1 MARTNDRWIWSRG
14 KMLNGHRFDDD
25 ANKVYTMPA
34 DLFHHAFDSGN
45 PSSISE
51 VVAKFLAHHYQYEAP
66 RIAELERYY
75 LGDNDIHY
83 WHNHKQMLNRA
94 DNRVASGFPKFI
106 TNMRVGYMMGKP
118 IKMQWSDDKQ
128 SDPPVVDAVKDFNR
142 LNDETYHEKVM
153 KTNLSVTGRAYELLY
168 TEQPTQN
175 DDGSTNTAK
184 VKLKAIDPLTAF
196 VVYDT
201 SIEQAP
207 LFGVRYYLVDYDDE
221 LAKGYYVDVYTAD
234 TVYHYH
240 AGENPTNASMELIGT
255 DNTGFGVE
263 PLTEYIN
270 NEERTGDWEAKLDE
284 IDAYDKALSE
294 MANSE
299 EDFANAKFVING
311 DIDAD
316 YIPVLKPDGTP
327 LLNDDGDPVMIPKIK
342 ADDPYLFLKPSVIP
356 GENGNTIVPSSAE
369 YLTKQMNEA
378 GWKLYIERLA
388 ADIHKDT
395 NTPDT
400 SDQNFG
406 GNNSG
411 VAMAYKLFGQDQEMS
426 MQKSLFSRGIMRRL
440 RMLTYYWYINGETG
454 IKQDDANGFTITYT
468 PNLPNNDT
476 EIVQDLV
483 QLNDTGLFSDQT
495 LREFGA
501 AITGVSADAEKQRID
516 DQQEEEEPGQFDSAP
531 LQGVNP
537 ADLAAAQAEAKKQAG
552 VEGTPNQGNTSPA
565 DFIAGLQRG
574 GKNAK

>member
-25 ANKVYTMPA
+25 SNKSYTMPA
-34 DLFHHAFDSGN
+34 DTFHQAFDHGN
-45 PSSISE
+45 IASIAQIVE
-51 VVAKFLAHHYQYEAP
+51 KFIAHHYQYEAP
-66 RIAELERYY
+66 RIAELQRYY

-83 WHNHKQMLNRA
+83 WKNNKESMNHA

-118 IKMQWSDDKQ
+118 IKMQWSDDTDTKAAI
-128 SDPPVVDAVKDFNR
+128 VDSVKDFNR
-142 LNDETYHEKVM
+142 MNDETYHEKVM
-153 KTNLSVTGRAYELLY
+153 KTNLSVTGRAYELMY
-168 TEQPTQN
+168 TDRPTVN
-175 DDGSTNTAK
+175 EDGSTNAAD
-184 VKLKAIDPLTAF
+184 VKMKAVDPLTAF

-201 SIEQAP
+201 SIEEQP
-207 LFGVRYYLVDYDDE
+207 LFGVRYFLVDYDDSGE
-221 LAKGYYVDVYTAD
+221 QGYYVDVYTAD
-234 TVYHYH
+234 SIYHFY
-240 AGENPTNASMELIGT
+240 AGENPTNADMKLLST
-255 DNTGFGVE
+255 DNSSFGVE
-263 PLTEYIN
+263 PLTEFAN
-270 NEERTGDWEAKLDE
+270 NEDRTGDWESKLDE

-316 YIPVLKPDGTP
+316 MEPLVGPDGKPVLNGE
-327 LLNDDGDPVMIPKIK
+327 GRQVMIPKIDAK
-342 ADDPYLFLKPSVIP
+342 DQYLFIKPSIIP
-356 GENGNTIVPSSAE
+356 DANGNTVVPASAE
-369 YLTKQMNEA
+369 YLTKQMNET

-426 MQKSLFSRGIMRRL
+426 MQKSLFSRGVMRRL
-440 RMLTYYWYINGETG
+440 RMLNYYWYENGVPG
-454 IKQDDANGFTITYT
+454 IKQDDADNFKINYT

-476 EIVQDLV
+476 EIVSNLV
-483 QLNDTGLFSDQT
+483 QLSNTGLFSDQT

-501 AITGVSADAEKQRID
+501 AVTGISADAEDQRMED
-516 DQQEEEEPGQFDSAP
+516 EKVKEEPGQFDGGL
-531 LQGVNP
+531 LQGVNQ
-537 ADLAAAQAEAKKQAG
+537 ADLAEAKQKAMQNVG
-552 VEGTPNQGNTSPA
+552 RQQMSPA
-565 DFIAGLQRG
+565 QFMANLRRSDPD
-574 GKNAK
+574 AKP

>member
-1 MARTNDRWIWSRG
+1 MAKTNDRWIWSRG
-14 KMLNGHRFDDD
+14 KMLDGHRFDDD
-25 ANKVYTMPA
+25 SNKIYTMPA
-34 DLFHHAFDSGN
+34 EIYHQTFDSGN
-45 PSSISE
+45 PALISE
-51 VVAKFLAHHYQYEAP
+51 VVVKFLAHHYQYEAP

-83 WHNHKQMLNRA
+83 WRNNKKFLNRA

-118 IKMQWSDDKQ
+118 IKMQWSDDSATK
-128 SDPPVVDAVKDFNR
+128 PPVVDAVEEFNR

-168 TEQPTQN
+168 TDQPTKN
-175 DDGSTNTAK
+175 EDGSLNTAQ

-201 SIEQAP
+201 SIEQRP
-207 LFGVRYYLVDYDDE
+207 LFGVRYYLVDYDD
-221 LAKGYYVDVYTAD
+221 AGTQGYYVDVYDAGTI
-234 TVYHYH
+234 YHYY
-240 AGENPTNASMELIGT
+240 AGENPTNADMRLLGK

-263 PLTEYIN
+263 PMTEFIN
-270 NEERTGDWEAKLDE
+270 NEDRTGDWEAKLDE
-284 IDAYDKALSE
+284 IDAYDKAMSE

-316 YIPVLKPDGTP
+316 MEAVVGHDGKPILD
-327 LLNDDGDPVMIPKIK
+327 DDGKPIMLPKIDAK
-342 ADDPYLFLKPSVIP
+342 DPYLFLKPSIIP
-356 GENGNTIVPSSAE
+356 DANGNTIVPSSAE

-378 GWKLYIERLA
+378 GWKLYVERLA

-440 RMLTYYWYINGETG
+440 RMLTSYWYANGEPG
-454 IKQDDANGFTITYT
+454 IKADDANNFVITYT

-483 QLNDTGLFSDQT
+483 QLANTGLFSDQT
-495 LREFGA
+495 LRAFGA
-501 AITGVSADAEKQRID
+501 VVTGVSADAEEQRIK
-516 DQQEEEEPGQFDSAP
+516 EEQKAAEGQGQFDGGP

-537 ADLAAAQAEAKKQAG
+537 ADLAAAKQKAQQNLQQAG
-552 VEGTPNQGNTSPA
+552 GQKPMSPTG
-565 DFIAGLQRG
+565 FIMSAQRG
-574 GKNAK
+574 GHNAK

>member
-1 MARTNDRWIWSRG
+1 
-14 KMLNGHRFDDD
+14 MLNGHRFDDD
-25 ANKVYTMPA
+25 SNKSYTMPA
-34 DLFHHAFDSGN
+34 DIFHANFDNGDTGL
-45 PSSISE
+45 IAQ
-51 VVAKFLAHHYQYEAP
+51 VVKKFLAHHYQYEAP
-66 RIAELERYY
+66 RIAELQRYY

-83 WHNHKQMLNRA
+83 WRNDKKSLNRA

-118 IKMQWSDDKQ
+118 IKMQWSDD
-128 SDPPVVDAVKDFNR
+128 SETNPAIVDAVEEFNR
-142 LNDETYHEKVM
+142 TNDETYHEKVM
-153 KTNLSVTGRAYELLY
+153 KTNLSVTGRAYELMY
-168 TEQPTQN
+168 TEQPTKN
-175 DDGSTNTAK
+175 EDGSLNTAK
-184 VKLKAIDPLTAF
+184 VKMKAVDPLTAF

-201 SIEQAP
+201 SIEAKP
-207 LFGVRYYLVDYDDE
+207 LFGVRYYLVDYDD
-221 LAKGYYVDVYTAD
+221 AGTQGYYVDVYTA
-234 TVYHYH
+234 TTIYHYY
-240 AGENPTNASMELIGT
+240 AGENPTNDDMKLVGT
-255 DNTGFGVE
+255 DNSGFGVE
-263 PLTEYIN
+263 PLIEYAN
-270 NEERTGDWEAKLDE
+270 NEDRTGDWESKLDE

-316 YIPVLKPDGTP
+316 MEAIMGPDGKP
-327 LLNDDGDPVMIPKIK
+327 LLDDDGKPMMVPKIDAK
-342 ADDPYLFLKPSVIP
+342 DPYLFIKPSIIP
-356 GENGNTIVPSSAE
+356 DANGNTVVPASAE

-426 MQKSLFSRGIMRRL
+426 MQKSLFSRGVMRRL
-440 RMLTYYWYINGETG
+440 RMLNYYWYQNGEAG
-454 IKQDDANGFTITYT
+454 IGADDADNFKINYT
-468 PNLPNNDT
+468 PNLPNNDS
-476 EIVQDLV
+476 EIVQEL
-483 QLNDTGLFSDQT
+483 QTLSNTGLFSERT

-501 AITGVSADAEKQRID
+501 SVTGVSADAEEQRID
-516 DQQEEEEPGQFDSAP
+516 DEQANEQQGQFDPTA

-537 ADLAAAQAEAKKQAG
+537 ADLAEAKQRASQ
-552 VEGTPNQGNTSPA
+552 NLQQQGQRPPMSPT
-565 DFIAGLQRG
+565 DFLMNAQRSDN
-574 GKNAK
+574 NAK